1 MPSSALTRA
10 AEGHAA
16 TDEVTGTIAVMTR
29 LPDAVS
35 AQRDYY
41 ARTASDYD
49 TMHEKGEHYDA
60 LRHVAIYMRAIGAQ
74 SALDTG
80 CGTGMAMLYLEQQIE
95 GLRMRGNDPSAAM
108 LGVATDRHGIP
119 SEQLDCVS
127 SERLPYEDGA
137 FDAVVETGMLHHTPE
152 PQRVVA
158 EMLRVAR
165 KAVFISDSNIYGQ
178 EGSSVAARA
187 LKLAL
192 ARAGLLRPLLRRMR
206 GGHDWYF
213 NDADGVAWS
222 YSVFDS
228 YPLVRG
234 SCADVVVLP
243 TGNKRRLA
251 DACPILY
258 ASHCLIAGFK
268 EPVVGSDVR

>member
-1 MPSSALTRA
+1 
-10 AEGHAA
+10 
-16 TDEVTGTIAVMTR
+16 MTR
-29 LPDAVS
+29 LPDAVW

-49 TMHEKGEHYDA
+49 AMHEKGEHYDA
-60 LRHVAIYMRAIGAQ
+60 LRHIAIHMRAIGAR
-74 SALDTG
+74 SLLDTG
-80 CGTGMAMLYLEQQIE
+80 CGTGMAMLYLEKQID
-95 GLRMRGNDPSAAM
+95 GLRTRGNDPSAA
-108 LGVATDRHGIP
+108 LLRVATDRHGIA

-137 FDAVVETGMLHHTPE
+137 FDVVVETGMLHHTPE
-152 PQRVVA
+152 PERVVS

-178 EGSSVAARA
+178 EGSSVAARV

-213 NDADGVAWS
+213 NDGDGVAWS

-228 YPLVRG
+228 YPLVRA
-234 SCADVVVLP
+234 SCAEVMVVP
-243 TGNKRRLA
+243 TGSKRRLA
-251 DACPILY
+251 DACPILF

-268 EPVVGSDVR
+268 SPVGPHER

>member
-1 MPSSALTRA
+1 VTWPSSAWSSS
-10 AEGHAA
+10 
-16 TDEVTGTIAVMTR
+16 
-29 LPDAVS
+29 AVS

-41 ARTASDYD
+41 ARTATTYD
-49 TMHEKGEHYDA
+49 GMHDMGEHHDA
-60 LRHVAIYMRAIGAQ
+60 LRHVAMYMQAIGAK
-74 SALDTG
+74 SVLDTG
-80 CGTGMAMLYLEQQIE
+80 CGTGMAMLYLTREMPD
-95 GLRMRGNDPSAAM
+95 LLTHGNDPSEA
-108 LGVATDRHGIP
+108 LLRVAQDRHGIP
-119 SEQLDCVS
+119 GDRLDCVS

-178 EGSSVAARA
+178 VGSSLPARA

-213 NDADGVAWS
+213 NEGDGVAWS
-222 YSVFDS
+222 YSIFDS
-228 YPLVRG
+228 YPLVRDA
-234 SCADVVVLP
+234 CAESVVLP
-243 TGNKRRLA
+243 TGSKRGLA
-251 DACPILY
+251 DACPILF

-268 EPVVGSDVR
+268 EPLAGVRLDR

>member
-1 MPSSALTRA
+1 
-10 AEGHAA
+10 
-16 TDEVTGTIAVMTR
+16 
-29 LPDAVS
+29 
-35 AQRDYY
+35 
-41 ARTASDYD
+41 
-49 TMHEKGEHYDA
+49 MHDMGEHHDA
-60 LRHVAIYMRAIGAQ
+60 LRHVAVYMRTIGA
-74 SALDTG
+74 SSLLDTG
-80 CGTGMAMLYLEQQIE
+80 CGTGMAMRYLEHEIAD
-95 GLRMRGNDPSAAM
+95 LKVRGNDPSAAL
-108 LGVATDRHGIP
+108 LGVAQDCHGIS
-119 SEQLDCVS
+119 SEKLDCVS

-178 EGSSVAARA
+178 EGASLPARV

-206 GGHDWYF
+206 EGHDWYY
-213 NDADGVAWS
+213 NECDGVAWS

-228 YPLVRG
+228 YPLVR
-234 SCADVVVLP
+234 SECAEVVVMP
-243 TGNKRRLA
+243 TGSKRGGA
-251 DACPILY
+251 HACPILF

-268 EPVVGSDVR
+268 EPIAGSRLRR

>member
-1 MPSSALTRA
+1 MARSPN
-10 AEGHAA
+10 
-16 TDEVTGTIAVMTR
+16 AVC
-29 LPDAVS
+29 

-49 TMHEKGEHYDA
+49 AMHAKGEHYDA
-60 LRHVAIYMRAIGAQ
+60 LRHVALYMRAIGAR
-74 SALDTG
+74 SLLDTG
-80 CGTGMAMLYLEQQIE
+80 CGTGMAMRYLEKQID
-95 GLRMRGNDPSAAM
+95 GLQARGNDPSAA
-108 LGVATDRHGIP
+108 LLRVAIERHGIP

-127 SERLPYEDGA
+127 SERLPYEDSS

-268 EPVVGSDVR
+268 EPVVGSDVH

>member
-1 MPSSALTRA
+1 VDTIPLVTWSSS
-10 AEGHAA
+10 
-16 TDEVTGTIAVMTR
+16 
-29 LPDAVS
+29 AVS

-41 ARTASDYD
+41 ARTAAIYD
-49 TMHEKGEHYDA
+49 GMHDMGEHHDA
-60 LRHVAIYMRAIGAQ
+60 LRHVAVYMQAVGAK
-74 SALDTG
+74 SLLDTG
-80 CGTGMAMLYLEQQIE
+80 CGTGMAMLYLAREIPALQTH
-95 GLRMRGNDPSAAM
+95 GNDPSEA
-108 LGVATDRHGIP
+108 LLRVAQERHGIP
-119 SEQLDCVS
+119 SDQLDCVS

-178 EGSSVAARA
+178 EGSSLAARA

-192 ARAGLLRPLLRRMR
+192 ARAGLLPPLLRRMR

-213 NDADGVAWS
+213 NEDDGVGWS

-228 YPLVRG
+228 YPQVRRA
-234 SCADVVVLP
+234 CADVVVLP
-243 TGNKRRLA
+243 TGDRRALA
-251 DACPILY
+251 DACPILF
-258 ASHCLIAGFK
+258 ASHCLMAGFK
-268 EPVVGSDVR
+268 EPLVGTWPRR

>member
-1 MPSSALTRA
+1 MRGAHPV
-10 AEGHAA
+10 
-16 TDEVTGTIAVMTR
+16 DEPAGTIAAMTR

-41 ARTASDYD
+41 AQTASDYD
-49 TMHEKGEHYDA
+49 SMHEKGEHYDA
-60 LRHVAIYMRAIGAQ
+60 LRHVAIYMRAIGAR
-74 SALDTG
+74 SLLDTG
-80 CGTGMAMLYLEQQIE
+80 CGTGMAMLYLQEQIE
-95 GLRMRGNDPSAAM
+95 GLQARGNDPSAA
-108 LGVATDRHGIP
+108 LLRVATERHGIP
-119 SEQLDCVS
+119 SEQLDCVG
-127 SERLPYEDGA
+127 SERLPYANDA

-178 EGSSVAARA
+178 QGSSVGARA

-228 YPLVRG
+228 YPVVRA
-234 SCADVVVLP
+234 SCAEVMVVP
-243 TGNKRRLA
+243 TGSKRGLA
-251 DACPILY
+251 DACPILF

-268 EPVVGSDVR
+268 SPVGGSPVG